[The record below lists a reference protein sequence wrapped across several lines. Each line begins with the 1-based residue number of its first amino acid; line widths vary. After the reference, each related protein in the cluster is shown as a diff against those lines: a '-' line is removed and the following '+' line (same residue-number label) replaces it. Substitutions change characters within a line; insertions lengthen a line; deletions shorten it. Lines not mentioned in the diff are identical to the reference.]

1 MDCEWNE
8 TDEKVFYSCVCVCV
22 WLFCCITFIGG
33 NVADVFRVQS
43 MLGKT
48 KLFHNLLE
56 NIAKKSRQN

>member
-33 NVADVFRVQS
+33 KVNASHTVALQR
-43 MLGKT
+43 K
-48 KLFHNLLE
+48 NP
-56 NIAKKSRQN
+56 IR